1 MISEIFSTSFL
12 FSIAII
18 IILVGGLFAY
28 FNHRFSEQNH
38 KMQSMLGL
46 VSTMAEEMQYFRSK
60 LNSRPDEHNR
70 MPDADIIQFIP
81 NFLGGKVNGHRK
93 VEDTDLIEVSDSESV
108 DEDDECDSDGEEET
122 DDEEE
127 CDSDLECDSIEDD
140 ESSDAEGEEEEGEE
154 EGEEGERKIISIDLG
169 INNEFVIESEDI
181 NLNEAND
188 EANED
193 INEIKSVNLEDI
205 DMSLK
210 SISIDGFSDTNF
222 SNNKGKGEYKKLS
235 LSKLRDV
242 VIEKG
247 LVIDSSKLKK
257 NELLKMLGDE

>member
-1 MISEIFSTSFL
+1 MIAEIFSTSFL

-60 LNSRPDEHNR
+60 LNNRPDEYNR

-81 NFLGGKVNGHRK
+81 NFLGGRGK

-108 DEDDECDSDGEEET
+108 DEE
-122 DDEEE
+122 DEEDDD
-127 CDSDLECDSIEDD
+127 CDSDLECDSDD
-140 ESSDAEGEEEEGEE
+140 EDSDLECDSDDSECDSIDEDINSDDEEVEEINNEEEN
-154 EGEEGERKIISIDLG
+154 EGERKIISIDLG
-169 INNEFVIESEDI
+169 INNEFMIESEDI
-181 NLNEAND
+181 NVN

-193 INEIKSVNLEDI
+193 INEAKSVNLEDI

-210 SISIDGFSDTNF
+210 SISIDGFSDISF

-235 LSKLRDV
+235 LNKLREV
-242 VIEKG
+242 VVEKG
-247 LVIDSSKLKK
+247 LVVDSSKLKK

>member
-1 MISEIFSTSFL
+1 
-12 FSIAII
+12 
-18 IILVGGLFAY
+18 
-28 FNHRFSEQNH
+28 
-38 KMQSMLGL
+38 MQSMLGL

-60 LNSRPDEHNR
+60 LNSRQDEHNR

-81 NFLGGKVNGHRK
+81 NFLGGRGK

-108 DEDDECDSDGEEET
+108 EDDECDSD
-122 DDEEE
+122 
-127 CDSDLECDSIEDD
+127 CDSDLECDSDD
-140 ESSDAEGEEEEGEE
+140 EDSDLECDSDDSECDSIDEDINSDDEVEEDEDEVVVEA
-154 EGEEGERKIISIDLG
+154 ERKIISIDLG

-188 EANED
+188 ETNEET
-193 INEIKSVNLEDI
+193 NGEIKSVNLEDI

-210 SISIDGFSDTNF
+210 SISIDGFSDISF

-235 LSKLRDV
+235 LNKLRDV
-242 VIEKG
+242 VVEKG